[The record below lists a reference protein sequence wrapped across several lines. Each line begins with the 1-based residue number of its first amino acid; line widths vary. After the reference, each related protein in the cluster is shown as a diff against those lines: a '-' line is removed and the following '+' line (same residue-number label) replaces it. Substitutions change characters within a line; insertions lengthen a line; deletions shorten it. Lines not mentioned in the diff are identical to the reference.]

1 LYISASL
8 PERYGVFNDIRKD
21 NFPFN
26 QTFSKYVELIAQ
38 IGINHKMSI
47 VEVIGYIEDGLMGDE
62 RLPDI
67 PEGDEPVQFRF
78 KTDSDIIEQFYKAQ
92 EMTNRQVT
100 MLIIMMTLRLS
111 NRYGTSL
118 HRIYSRIEAVS
129 GFSKQKKRA
138 IHRADRHVQTEPV
151 VEKPKP
157 TVQIKKKKRVVPK
170 EDVMKRVVHRAD
182 RHVQTEPVVE
192 KPKPTVQIKKKKRA
206 VPKEDVMNEEIDQ
219 EEDVVETEPEE
230 ETVQKDI
237 AQDEVTQEELPPT
250 DDLLARMERLAN
262 KGQQLL
268 GKKDEHDDVVVE
280 TNPALGDFFHTD

>member
-170 EDVMKRVVHRAD
+170 EDVM
-182 RHVQTEPVVE
+182 
-192 KPKPTVQIKKKKRA
+192 
-206 VPKEDVMNEEIDQ
+206 NEEIDQ

>member
-1 LYISASL
+1 MYISANL
-8 PERYGVFNDIRKD
+8 PERYGVFNTIRKD

-26 QTFSKYVELIAQ
+26 QTFSQYVELIAQ
-38 IGINHKMSI
+38 IGIYHKMNI
-47 VEVIGYIEDGLMGDE
+47 VEVIGYIEDGIMGDE

-67 PEGDEPVQFRF
+67 PEGNETVQFRF
-78 KTDSDIIEQFYKAQ
+78 KTDSDVIEQFYKAQ
-92 EMTNRQVT
+92 ELTNRQVT

-138 IHRADRHVQTEPV
+138 IHTDRRVQVEPV

-157 TVQIKKKKRVVPK
+157 NVQIKKKKRVVPK
-170 EDVMKRVVHRAD
+170 EDVEND
-182 RHVQTEPVVE
+182 EP
-192 KPKPTVQIKKKKRA
+192 
-206 VPKEDVMNEEIDQ
+206 
-219 EEDVVETEPEE
+219 EEDVVETEPKEDVE
-230 ETVQKDI
+230 ETEPKEEAV
-237 AQDEVTQEELPPT
+237 QEESPPA
-250 DDLLARMERLAN
+250 DDIVARMERLT
-262 KGQQLL
+262 KQGQQLL

>member
-1 LYISASL
+1 LFISASL

-38 IGINHKMSI
+38 IGIDHKMSI

-67 PEGDEPVQFRF
+67 PEGDEPVRFRF
-78 KTDSDIIEQFYKAQ
+78 KTDSDVIEQFYKAQ

-129 GFSKQKKRA
+129 GFSKQKKRVV
-138 IHRADRHVQTEPV
+138 HRADKHVQTEPV
-151 VEKPKP
+151 VENQNPLFKS
-157 TVQIKKKKRVVPK
+157 KKKKRVAPK
-170 EDVMKRVVHRAD
+170 EDVAN
-182 RHVQTEPVVE
+182 EE
-192 KPKPTVQIKKKKRA
+192 IAPKEEIIQEETGQKETVQ
-206 VPKEDVMNEEIDQ
+206 EEIDQ
-219 EEDVVETEPEE
+219 AESS
-230 ETVQKDI
+230 
-237 AQDEVTQEELPPT
+237 PT

>member
-1 LYISASL
+1 MYISASL

-38 IGINHKMSI
+38 IGIDHKMSI

-129 GFSKQKKRA
+129 GFSKQKKR
-138 IHRADRHVQTEPV
+138 
-151 VEKPKP
+151 
-157 TVQIKKKKRVVPK
+157 
-170 EDVMKRVVHRAD
+170 VVHRAD

-192 KPKPTVQIKKKKRA
+192 KPKPIVQIKKKKRV
-206 VPKEDVMNEEIDQ
+206 VPKEDVMNEEIAQ
-219 EEDVVETEPEE
+219 EDIVQE
-230 ETVQKDI
+230 ETVQEETT
-237 AQDEVTQEELPPT
+237 QEEVTQEVSPPT